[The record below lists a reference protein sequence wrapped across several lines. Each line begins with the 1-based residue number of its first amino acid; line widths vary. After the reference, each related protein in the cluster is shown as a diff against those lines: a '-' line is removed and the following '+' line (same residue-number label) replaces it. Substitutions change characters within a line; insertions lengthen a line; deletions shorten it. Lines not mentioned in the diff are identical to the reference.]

1 MQFPTAR
8 LSVIL
13 LSTVL
18 IALAAVSSQAAILFV
33 SNTQDFGA
41 GSLRGTVAA
50 AVAVDTIV
58 FNIPTSDPGYSTSTG
73 VFTITLTVGEIV
85 VDKDL
90 TITGPSAANIAISL
104 ELYDGNGQ
112 LVAVN
117 DNWRDTQ
124 EAEIIATGIPPSND
138 LESAIVGNF
147 AAGNY
152 TAVVR
157 GTDNTTGIALV
168 EVYNLN

>member
-50 AVAVDTIV
+50 AVAGDTIV

-90 TITGPSAANIAISL
+90 TI
-104 ELYDGNGQ
+104 
-112 LVAVN
+112 AV
-117 DNWRDTQ
+117 RDKQ
-124 EAEIIATGIPPSND
+124 
-138 LESAIVGNF
+138 
-147 AAGNY
+147 Y
-152 TAVVR
+152 AVV
-157 GTDNTTGIALV
+157 T
-168 EVYNLN
+168 ESS